1 MGTDS
6 SENTR
11 EGKQIVV
18 IRNGPYALEGNIPLV
33 RKTQIVSEF
42 GEPLAWKKDGS
53 LAVTEGKYYLCR
65 CGGSGNKPFCD
76 GTHRRAG
83 FDGAEMADVDS
94 TCVRQSVL
102 PHATHI
108 TVKKDS
114 SLCMGSG
121 FCGMRDVNMAQLV
134 ASTADTSMRALVMAI
149 VERCPSGA
157 LTYSLE
163 PGGADIEPDLPEQ
176 VALTTEIT
184 SGGPI
189 EGPLWVTG
197 GIPVQRSDGQPME
210 IRNRVTLCNCGHSC
224 NKPLCDGTHRQVAE
238 RQLRAGK

>member
-33 RKTQIVSEF
+33 RKTQIVSDL
-42 GEPLAWKKDGS
+42 GEPLAWKKEAS
-53 LAVTEGKYYLCR
+53 LAGAEGKYYLCR
-65 CGGSGNKPFCD
+65 CGGSATKPFCD
-76 GTHRRAG
+76 GTHRKAG
-83 FDGAEMADVDS
+83 FDGTEMADIAS
-94 TCVRQSVL
+94 TRARQSIF
-102 PHATHI
+102 PHATCI
-108 TVKKDS
+108 TVRKDS

-121 FCGMRDVNMAQLV
+121 FCGLHDVDMAQLV
-134 ASTADTSMRALVMAI
+134 ASTDDTSMRALVMAI
-149 VERCPSGA
+149 VEHCPSGA

-210 IRNRVTLCNCGHSC
+210 IRHRVTLCNCGNSC
-224 NKPLCDGTHRQVAE
+224 SKPLCDGTHRQTAE